1 MISQTT
7 FPSPLGELIALADD
21 EHLVL
26 LEFSDSP
33 LLAKKLEQFANIVD

>member
-7 FPSPLGELIALADD
+7 FPSQLGELIALADD

-26 LEFSDSP
+26 LEFSDSA